1 MKSLNTYIQEKL
13 VVNKNYKIDD
23 SMTGLI
29 DVLFDNIEDEDETW
43 KPGED
48 NIIPYWVIA
57 RMIND
62 NLQQFLARQQQKM
75 IADAYEAF
83 KVLPEQIYKTKY
95 IRAILKQ
102 HISENY
108 ADECNKLLEITTD
121 KGFTYKEVKLINDNV
136 MRLSMNKEYA
146 MLFLYNKSN
155 NSIMALFIMEFKD

>member
-1 MKSLNTYIQEKL
+1 MKSLKQHIEEKL
-13 VVNKNYKIDD
+13 IINKDYKIDN

-75 IADAYEAF
+75 IADACEAF
-83 KVLPEQIYKTKY
+83 KILPQQIYKTKY

-108 ADECNKLLEITTD
+108 TDECNKLLKITD
-121 KGFTYKEVKLINDNV
+121 KDFTNKEVKLINDNV
-136 MRLSMNKEYA
+136 MRLSMNEQYT

-155 NSIMALFIMEFKD
+155 NAIMAIFIMEFKD